1 MEGIKLLRR
10 AARELRE
17 GRVVAESVVLESAGS
32 VARPAGAR
40 MLTFADGTSEGT
52 VGGGAPE
59 YRCQQLARE
68 AIATGAAHVVR
79 LDRGSTGMVCGGYQL
94 VGIRRLGPADLA
106 VLDELLATVEAGGS
120 GRLVV
125 RWDVAG
131 AGAGAGAGAN
141 AGDGG
146 ASAFEADPVGAAP
159 APDAPSYEGGVYV
172 EPVRAAERAIVFG
185 GGHVGRALVPAL
197 AAIDLEVVL
206 ADNRPEVAVAAAF
219 PQASEVVL
227 VDYGDV
233 LASVDVR
240 PSDYVCVMTHGH
252 AGDEDVIGQVIARH
266 PRYLGCMGSRRK
278 RAVLE
283 QVLGG
288 RGVSAEELARVELPI
303 GLEIGA
309 VTPAEIAVSIA
320 ARIVE
325 VRHQGTSQP
334 RTCPA

>member
-10 AARELRE
+10 AARALRE
-17 GRVVAESVVLESAGS
+17 GRAVAESVVLESAGS

-68 AIATGAAHVVR
+68 AIASGTAHVVR
-79 LDRGSTGMVCGGYQL
+79 LDHGSTGMVCGGYQL
-94 VGIRRLGPADLA
+94 VGIRRLGPADLG
-106 VLDELLATVEAGGS
+106 VLDELLATLEAGGS

-125 RWDVAG
+125 RWGLAADDPSAAG
-131 AGAGAGAGAN
+131 AVS
-141 AGDGG
+141 
-146 ASAFEADPVGAAP
+146 SAFEANPMGSAP
-159 APDAPSYEGGVYV
+159 AMGAPSYEGGVYV
-172 EPVRAAERAIVFG
+172 EPASAPERAIVFG

-252 AGDEDVIGQVIARH
+252 AGDEDVVGQVVARH

-283 QVLGG
+283 QVLAD
-288 RGVSAEELARVELPI
+288 RGVPPEELARVELPI

-309 VTPAEIAVSIA
+309 VTPAEIAVSIV

-325 VRHQGTSQP
+325 VRHEGSGEQ